1 MKIRINAIFAVAS
14 GQLTL
19 DRCMEIIDRNYRF
32 LFFIEIYDLGFKATK
47 TKNNNK
53 SMPPTNLPKV
63 GNMEKGH
70 PNP

>member
-1 MKIRINAIFAVAS
+1 
-14 GQLTL
+14 
-19 DRCMEIIDRNYRF
+19 MEIIDRNYRF
-32 LFFIEIYDLGFKATK
+32 LFLIKIYDLGFKATK